1 MHLRLLEAAA
11 PAGVAQDHFIE
22 RADAIEILL
31 GGSFYREFD
40 HSALPRSFM
49 SKTQSDQGP
58 LIVRRE
64 PPLGWL
70 VLNRPEVRNALNLRT
85 WQRIAQGMAKLEADP
100 EVRVVVMRGATPEA
114 FISGADISEF
124 PELRASS
131 EQARSYRDAP
141 GRAIAALTESQK
153 PVVAMISGVCVG
165 GGVQVALSCD
175 IRIAAR
181 GTRLGVPAA
190 RLGLAY
196 PLDGVLALT
205 QVVGAANARDILL
218 SARLFDADQALAM
231 GLVNKVVEPSHLEDF
246 TRDYAVRMASNAPLT
261 MSAAKATI
269 REALKDPEQRD
280 RKLIAE
286 LVARCFDSEDYRE
299 GVRAFLEKRRPRF
312 SGR

>member
-1 MHLRLLEAAA
+1 
-11 PAGVAQDHFIE
+11 
-22 RADAIEILL
+22 
-31 GGSFYREFD
+31 
-40 HSALPRSFM
+40 M
-49 SKTQSDQGP
+49 SKARSDQDP
-58 LIVRRE
+58 LIVRHQ

-85 WQRIAQGMAKLEADP
+85 WQRIAQGMAELEGDA
-100 EVRVVVMRGATPEA
+100 EVRVVVMRGATSAA

-124 PELRASS
+124 PDLRASA

-141 GRAIAALTESQK
+141 GRALTALLESQK

-165 GGVQVALSCD
+165 GGVQVALACD

-196 PLDGVLALT
+196 PLEGVLALT
-205 QVVGAANARDILL
+205 QVVGPANARDILL
-218 SARLFDADQALAM
+218 SARLFDADEALAM
-231 GLVNKVVEPSHLEDF
+231 GLINQVVEPSQLEDF
-246 TRDYAVRMASNAPLT
+246 TRDYALRMASNAPLT
-261 MSAAKATI
+261 MSAAKAAI
-269 REALKDPEQRD
+269 RQALKDPGERD
-280 RKLIAE
+280 HQFVAE